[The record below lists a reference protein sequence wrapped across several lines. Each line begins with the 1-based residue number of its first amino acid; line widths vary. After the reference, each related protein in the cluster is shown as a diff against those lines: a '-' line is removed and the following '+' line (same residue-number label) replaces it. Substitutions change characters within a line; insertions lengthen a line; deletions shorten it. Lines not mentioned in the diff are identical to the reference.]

1 MHYCICLFYGLTLT
15 AFGKN
20 TDHTDKATRRSR
32 LRTPFSRARG
42 LSRFAPLAFGELL
55 PQPLGRCFEKT
66 GRWYKISN
74 AQAAAAAARDCKE
87 RERRV
92 AVCVVCVFSKCIRI
106 LADTQLR
113 NSAPPPKKN
122 EFIYHTTYEE
132 IEDIS

>member
-1 MHYCICLFYGLTLT
+1 
-15 AFGKN
+15 
-20 TDHTDKATRRSR
+20 
-32 LRTPFSRARG
+32 
-42 LSRFAPLAFGELL
+42 LL

>member
-1 MHYCICLFYGLTLT
+1 MYLFVLRADTDCLWK
-15 AFGKN
+15 KN

-66 GRWYKISN
+66 GKWYKISN

-92 AVCVVCVFSKCIRI
+92 AVCA
-106 LADTQLR
+106 LAVAGAFIVDALE
-113 NSAPPPKKN
+113 KK
-122 EFIYHTTYEE
+122 
-132 IEDIS
+132 D